1 MIEVRELILQLYKD
15 NPSKH
20 HQFPE
25 FRNRDVEQDLESV
38 YITAEKYVNES
49 IMTENRNLNMVK
61 GENSKADVTQL
72 QAGASAGKQI
82 SICKRDYV
90 NMEESV

>member
-1 MIEVRELILQLYKD
+1 M
-15 NPSKH
+15 
-20 HQFPE
+20 
-25 FRNRDVEQDLESV
+25 EQDLESV

-72 QAGASAGKQI
+72 QAGAAAGKQI